1 MNKSSGNGILDV
13 PGTLQPGLPSTLDP
27 LSFPRQ
33 SRGIDVDL
41 PEPRGL
47 PAPWRVEDYLQA
59 ASERSASHVRTRR
72 LAR

>member
-1 MNKSSGNGILDV
+1 MIYLMYLVRCRQGFHQLWIHCRF
-13 PGTLQPGLPSTLDP
+13 PGKAGVLTW
-27 LSFPRQ
+27 
-33 SRGIDVDL
+33 VN

-72 LAR
+72 PAR